1 MVLKQRFVYEAKVL
15 DVHDGDTIS
24 VEIDLGFELKFTD
37 KIRFYGLNAPELKMR
52 NDKNKL
58 VENPIGTKTLEI
70 VKEFLPIGSIIVVE
84 TIKDKKEKYGRYLAN
99 IYVMRDGEQ
108 INVNKW
114 LLDYELAVPMKY

>member
-1 MVLKQRFVYEAKVL
+1 MIKQKFVYEAKVL
-15 DVHDGDTIS
+15 SVHDGDTIS

-58 VENPIGTKTLEI
+58 VENPSGSKTLEI
-70 VKEFLPIGSIIVVE
+70 VKEFLPIGSTIVVE

-99 IYVMRDGEQ
+99 IYAMRDGKQ

>member
-1 MVLKQRFVYEAKVL
+1 MIKQKFVYEAKVL
-15 DVHDGDTIS
+15 SVHDGDTIS

-58 VENPIGTKTLEI
+58 VENPAGTKTLEI
-70 VKEFLPIGSIIVVE
+70 VKEFLPIGSTIVVE

-99 IYVMRDGEQ
+99 IYAMRDGEQ

>member
-1 MVLKQRFVYEAKVL
+1 MIKQKFVYEAKVL
-15 DVHDGDTIS
+15 SVHDGDTIS

-37 KIRFYGLNAPELKMR
+37 KIRFYGLNAPELKIR

-58 VENPIGTKTLEI
+58 VENPAGTKTLEI
-70 VKEFLPIGSIIVVE
+70 VKEFLPIGSTIVVE

-99 IYVMRDGEQ
+99 IYAMRDDEQ
-108 INVNKW
+108 VNVNKF

>member
-1 MVLKQRFVYEAKVL
+1 MVKQKFVYEAKVL
-15 DVHDGDTIS
+15 SVHDGDTIS

-58 VENPIGTKTLEI
+58 VENPAGTKTLEI
-70 VKEFLPIGSIIVVE
+70 VKEFLPIGSTIVVE

-99 IYVMRDGEQ
+99 IYAMRDGEQ

>member
-1 MVLKQRFVYEAKVL
+1 MIKQKFVYEAKVL
-15 DVHDGDTIS
+15 SVHDGDTIS

-37 KIRFYGLNAPELKMR
+37 KIRFFGLNAPELKMR

-58 VENPIGTKTLEI
+58 VENPTGTKTLDI

-99 IYVMRDGEQ
+99 IYAMRDGEQ
-108 INVNKW
+108 VNVNKF
-114 LLDYELAVPMKY
+114 LLEYELAVPMKY

>member
-1 MVLKQRFVYEAKVL
+1 MIKQKFVYEAKVL
-15 DVHDGDTIS
+15 SVHDGDTIS

-37 KIRFYGLNAPELKMR
+37 KIRFYGLNAPELKIR

-58 VENPIGTKTLEI
+58 VENPAGTKTLEI
-70 VKEFLPIGSIIVVE
+70 VKEFLPIGSTIVVE

-99 IYVMRDGEQ
+99 IYAMRDDEQ

-114 LLDYELAVPMKY
+114 LLEYELAVPMKY

>member
-1 MVLKQRFVYEAKVL
+1 MVLKQKFVYEAKVL
-15 DVHDGDTIS
+15 SVHDGDTIS

-37 KIRFYGLNAPELKMR
+37 KIRFYGLNAPELKIR

-58 VENPIGTKTLEI
+58 VENPSGTKTLEI
-70 VKEFLPIGSIIVVE
+70 VKEFLPVGSTIVVE
-84 TIKDKKEKYGRYLAN
+84 TIKDKKEKYSRYLAN
-99 IYVMRDGEQ
+99 IYAMRDGKQ

>member
-1 MVLKQRFVYEAKVL
+1 MIKQKFVYEAKVL
-15 DVHDGDTIS
+15 SVHDGDTIS

-58 VENPIGTKTLEI
+58 VENPAGTKTLEI
-70 VKEFLPIGSIIVVE
+70 VKEFLPIGSTIVVE

-99 IYVMRDGEQ
+99 IYAMRDDEQ

-114 LLDYELAVPMKY
+114 LLEYELAVPMKY

>member
-1 MVLKQRFVYEAKVL
+1 MVLKQKFVYEAKVL
-15 DVHDGDTIS
+15 SVHDGDTIS

-37 KIRFYGLNAPELKMR
+37 KIRFYGLNAPELKIR

-58 VENPIGTKTLEI
+58 VENPAGTKTLEI
-70 VKEFLPIGSIIVVE
+70 VKEFLPIGSTIVVE

-99 IYVMRDGEQ
+99 IYAMRDGEQ

-114 LLDYELAVPMKY
+114 LLDYKLAIPMKY

>member
-1 MVLKQRFVYEAKVL
+1 MVKQKFVYEAKVL
-15 DVHDGDTIS
+15 SVHDGDTIS

-37 KIRFYGLNAPELKMR
+37 KIRFYGLNAPELKIR

-58 VENPIGTKTLEI
+58 VENPAGTKTLEI
-70 VKEFLPIGSIIVVE
+70 VKEFLPIGSTIVVE

-99 IYVMRDGEQ
+99 IYAMRDDEQ
-108 INVNKW
+108 VNVNKF

>member
-1 MVLKQRFVYEAKVL
+1 MVKQKFVYEAKVL
-15 DVHDGDTIS
+15 SVHDGDTIS

-37 KIRFYGLNAPELKMR
+37 KIRFYGLNAPELKIR

-58 VENPIGTKTLEI
+58 VENPAGTKTLEI
-70 VKEFLPIGSIIVVE
+70 VKEFLPIGSTIVVE

-99 IYVMRDGEQ
+99 IYAMRDDEQ

-114 LLDYELAVPMKY
+114 LLEYELAVPMKY